1 MTIGGYRIELFR
13 QAVRNGKNITF
24 VGQLVNGPT
33 TVEMR
38 NFPRNH
44 EGHGG
49 FTIDGIAAQNV
60 TDRALSMSHPN
71 IVLLM
76 IGTNDINGNQDVAN
90 APKRL
95 GSLIDKITTSE
106 PAALVVVASI
116 IPIRNDGTN
125 QRVITY
131 NTAIKTEVS
140 TRAAS
145 GKHVLW
151 VDNYAVISQN
161 ANFKTALMSDDLHPN
176 DTGYA
181 ALGQSFYSAISAMLP
196 AATP

>member
-1 MTIGGYRIELFR
+1 MF
-13 QAVRNGKNITF
+13 
-24 VGQLVNGPT
+24 
-33 TVEMR
+33 
-38 NFPRNH
+38 
-44 EGHGG
+44 
-49 FTIDGIAAQNV
+49 
-60 TDRALSMSHPN
+60 HPN

-90 APKRL
+90 APRRL

-106 PAALVVVASI
+106 PMALVVVASI

-131 NTAIKTEVS
+131 NTAIKTEVNN
-140 TRAAS
+140 RAAS

-151 VDNYAVISQN
+151 VDNYAVISSN

-181 ALGQSFYSAISAMLP
+181 ALGQSFYSAISALLP